1 MLTNNIPAIINEYN
15 SMLRPLKI
23 GEPDSLWNLLSI
35 VRDMYRKNDRN
46 ALPLLEIITDEMT
59 NCVQVSYPFSMGL
72 PCILEVVFPD
82 IEERE
87 GGTLQIFESYKVSLP
102 FPLFIE

>member
-1 MLTNNIPAIINEYN
+1 MLTNNTPAIINEYN

-23 GEPDSLWNLLSI
+23 GEPDAIWNLLSI

-59 NCVQVSYPFSMGL
+59 NCIQVSA
-72 PCILEVVFPD
+72 
-82 IEERE
+82 
-87 GGTLQIFESYKVSLP
+87 ESIMMMRLKLDNSSGC
-102 FPLFIE
+102 FFFLFINHF